1 MTFCFKLKLVLSL
14 SFTAWI
20 SSFASETINVCESLS
35 MLWSISIK
43 TGSSTLSQHLL
54 TWITYDQA
62 CLGSTWPL
70 NMNTC
75 CRHFAMLK
83 INTLSWV
90 DVSFQVVCH
99 IWQLI
104 QECGGLVVA
113 GEPGGPIIAEQ
124 GSGPVLPLSPGHLI
138 TFHHQPRLWDPSL
151 FFCTC
156 WHLLD
161 LHQTTNF

>member
-1 MTFCFKLKLVLSL
+1 MNLL
-14 SFTAWI
+14 I
-20 SSFASETINVCESLS
+20 RIRTINVCESLS

-54 TWITYDQA
+54 TWITCDQA
-62 CLGSTWPL
+62 CHGSTWPL

-75 CRHFAMLK
+75 CGHFAMLK
-83 INTLSWV
+83 INMLSWV
-90 DVSFQVVCH
+90 DVSFEVACH

-113 GEPGGPIIAEQ
+113 GRARRSHHSWARFWSSAPSLPWTPYALSRSIISP
-124 GSGPVLPLSPGHLI
+124 GSGN
-138 TFHHQPRLWDPSL
+138 TSL